1 MNFKKIT
8 LPFLVSGIIL
18 TGCQSSGSIPKVD
31 NQDVVASLTDYNIL
45 ADDIFNNIKNTTNGK
60 NAYYAVVIKAI
71 VDKYFPITDDMKND
85 AKITRESIESSY
97 ESSYG
102 ESAEDY
108 LNQALAYYGYE
119 SMDEYEESLISQYQY
134 IAFLQ
139 SYIDSNFDAVL
150 ADYISVTNPRTANVI
165 SVTVE
170 NADSLTD
177 DEKAIIDAID
187 AKIAAGDD
195 FATIAAE
202 YSSDSTA
209 SASGSLGVVDSNS
222 DLDTTYGDG
231 ATDEVLG
238 LKAGATSS
246 WLANS
251 TVVSIFKCDST
262 DSETIRTEVQ
272 DLGIDSPLLTY
283 DSYMEYLA
291 FNTYEITYK
300 DDDTKSIIQELV
312 ADALETRA
320 QERGDN

>member
-8 LPFLVSGIIL
+8 LPFLVSGLIL
-18 TGCQSSGSIPKVD
+18 TGCQSGGSIPKVD
-31 NQDVVASLTDYNIL
+31 NQDVIASLTDYNIL
-45 ADDIFNNIKNTTNGK
+45 ADDIFNKIKETTNGK
-60 NAYYAVVIKAI
+60 NAYYAVVIEAI
-71 VDKYFPITDDMKND
+71 VEKYFPITEDMKND
-85 AKITRESIESSY
+85 AKITRESIEASY
-97 ESSYG
+97 QSSYG
-102 ESAEDY
+102 DSADEY
-108 LNQALAYYGYE
+108 LTQALAYYGYE

-139 SYIDSNFDAVL
+139 DYIDNNLDTVL
-150 ADYISVTNPRTANVI
+150 ADYISVAKPRTASVI
-165 SVTVE
+165 SITVE

-177 DEKAIIDAID
+177 DEKAKLDAVD
-187 AKIAAGDD
+187 EKIAAGED

-209 SASGSLGVVDSNS
+209 TASGSLGIVDINT
-222 DLDTTYGDG
+222 DLDSTYGDG
-231 ATDEVLG
+231 ATDEVIG
-238 LKAGATSS
+238 LNAGETSS

-251 TVVSIFKCDST
+251 TVISIFRCDST
-262 DSETIRTEVQ
+262 DSETIKEKVQ
-272 DLGIDSPLLTY
+272 TLGIDSPLLTY

-300 DDDTKSIIQELV
+300 DDDAKTIIQEMV